1 MPTKMMDIGLVSD
14 DLDIEQGDFTN
25 AESTYQHQRQLL
37 INDKGTF
44 KENPTICIGIYS
56 YLDNENPSD
65 LLRDT
70 TIEYTRDGMTVKSIN
85 LSSNGNI
92 NIDAYYP

>member
-25 AESTYQHQRQLL
+25 TESTYQHQRQLL

>member
-1 MPTKMMDIGLVSD
+1 MMDIGLVSD

-25 AESTYQHQRQLL
+25 TESTYQHQWQLL

-56 YLDNENPSD
+56 YLDNENPGD

>member
-1 MPTKMMDIGLVSD
+1 MMDIGLVSD